1 MEQTQWLT
9 AEEQR
14 LWRAFLTVTGAIP
27 ARLDSELK
35 ECTGIGLDDYEVF
48 VHLSEADDQRVRMS
62 ELSEKLLHSRSRLT
76 QRIDRLE
83 KRGLVRRQP
92 CEDDKRGTWA
102 VLTAEGLAALEAA
115 ASHHVGHAREHLF
128 DHLDP
133 DDVSTLRPIVER
145 LAAAHQ
151 PV

>member
-1 MEQTQWLT
+1 MCI
-9 AEEQR
+9 R
-14 LWRAFLTVTGAIP
+14 DR
-27 ARLDSELK
+27 
-35 ECTGIGLDDYEVF
+35 LDDYEVF

-102 VLTAEGLAALEAA
+102 VLTAEGLAALEAT

-133 DDVSTLRPIVER
+133 GDVSTLSPIVER